1 MKQLFRL
8 IVLTT
13 TLIGIG
19 SASSATLTGKVTNG
33 TTNKPASGDEV
44 ALVTLSDDGMKEGVH
59 VKTDGEGR
67 FVLNIADP
75 AGSLLVRVFHQGV
88 TYHSPVPPDGK
99 LVRVAVYDSTE
110 KMEGVSAV
118 MDVQRFEATN
128 ETLEIKQLVTM
139 RNDSKPPRTLTSDHS
154 FEIQLPPGAEV
165 ESGMVQVEEGPPLK
179 RTLVPAEQKGRYYF
193 SFPIRPGDTRFAV
206 VYRLPYTG
214 EVVMEPTIRDPLER
228 FVVMLPKS
236 VKFEPKTAGVFQP
249 MPGTTQDHVEG
260 TAPVRLGQTLAF
272 RISGTGTLEELQERR
287 EQAEESRKVVSGP
300 QTVAKERPGGGLG
313 APSEAPDPLQGYR
326 WQILAGL
333 AALMLGAVYLVRKA
347 QLRQTEVNRS
357 FARPVP
363 SAARNR
369 QSRTH
374 RKEDRRERVRAAQK
388 NSH

>member
-1 MKQLFRL
+1 
-8 IVLTT
+8 
-13 TLIGIG
+13 
-19 SASSATLTGKVTNG
+19 
-33 TTNKPASGDEV
+33 
-44 ALVTLSDDGMKEGVH
+44 MKEGVR
-59 VKTDGEGR
+59 VKTDGGGR
-67 FVLNIADP
+67 FVFNITDP

-88 TYHSPVPPDGK
+88 AYHSPVPPDGK
-99 LVRVAVYDSTE
+99 LVKVTVYDAAG

-118 MDVQRFEATN
+118 MDVQRFEATS
-128 ETLEIKQLVTM
+128 ETLEIKQLVTI

-154 FEIQLPPGAEV
+154 FEIQLPPDAEV

-179 RTLVPAEQKGRYYF
+179 RTVVPAEQKGRYYF

-214 EVVMEPTIRDPLER
+214 EVVIEPTIRDPLER

-236 VKFEPKTAGVFQP
+236 MKFEPRTAGVFQP

-260 TAPVRLGQTLAF
+260 TAPVSLGQRLAF

-287 EQAEESRKVVSGP
+287 EQAQESQKVVSGP
-300 QTVAKERPGGGLG
+300 QTVSKERPGGGLG
-313 APSEAPDPLQGYR
+313 PPTDAPDPLQGYR

-333 AALMLGAVYLVRKA
+333 AVLMLGAVYLVRKT
-347 QLRQTEVNRS
+347 QLRYTEATRS

-363 SAARNR
+363 SAARKR

-374 RKEDRRERVRAAQK
+374 RKEDHRERDRAAQK
-388 NSH
+388 ISH